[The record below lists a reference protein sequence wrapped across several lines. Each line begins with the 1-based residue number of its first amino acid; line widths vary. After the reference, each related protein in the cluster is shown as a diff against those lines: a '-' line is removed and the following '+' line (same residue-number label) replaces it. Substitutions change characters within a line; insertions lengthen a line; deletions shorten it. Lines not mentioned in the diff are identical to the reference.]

1 MSVDYKY
8 KPNKHTIRTSTKT
21 IDEMHKEIVNKFKKN
36 RDSIPNK
43 RKKIAVLE
51 KELKNLSNSNKGSIN
66 LDIEILKK
74 KSHIRREIKKI
85 NDEIKD
91 IENYN
96 DEMNYYSRT
105 GDVIYDYYDLTNGM
119 LYGKNFNCDDFDQ
132 LLESQTS
139 SQTHIKSKNNENN
152 VIPFNDNKNS
162 SPPNNINNV
171 DNTGGDPETTNDVNK
186 LKPKIM
192 ISDELLAI
200 TNQNRKTKLKRPVK
214 KRNKRNISGPSK
226 SVMSFLLD
234 SEDEKEDIEEEK
246 NTLCRA
252 TLQTEYLVMMDKE
265 YACTLSKNN
274 IARKCKMCGIDLT
287 VLYNES
293 IATCPE
299 CGEFD
304 EIVIE
309 SEIPSHRET
318 FNDKPKYPYRRIG
331 HCIEKLNQFL
341 CKGTANIDEEV
352 FTILNEEIK
361 KHGLDGEEITIKFLE
376 KMLKKHRLSEYY
388 EYIMFIYS
396 KITNT
401 SPQTITRE
409 EHELVLKM
417 FAEAN
422 EVYEKKFKPKN
433 RNNFLKYTFALNKI
447 FLTINKPKIASYFK
461 LLKSPH
467 KMKEQER
474 IWQLICNDI
483 GWKYHGS

>member
-8 KPNKHTIRTSTKT
+8 KPNKHTIRTSAKT
-21 IDEMHKEIVNKFKKN
+21 IDEMHKEFVSGFKKN
-36 RDSIPNK
+36 RDSVPNK
-43 RKKIAVLE
+43 KRKIASLE
-51 KELKNLSNSNKGSIN
+51 KELSNISNKGSIN
-66 LDIEILKK
+66 LDIDTLKK
-74 KSHIRREIKKI
+74 KSNIRKEIKKI
-85 NDEIKD
+85 NDEIKG
-91 IENYN
+91 IESYN

-119 LYGKNFNCDDFDQ
+119 LYGKDFNCDDFDKLMETQ
-132 LLESQTS
+132 KSNNSYGSSKHFDNNNNDDEQITVQTAADNPLTDNRSQNETS
-139 SQTHIKSKNNENN
+139 
-152 VIPFNDNKNS
+152 NS
-162 SPPNNINNV
+162 
-171 DNTGGDPETTNDVNK
+171 K
-186 LKPKIM
+186 LKPKIL

-200 TNQNRKTKLKRPVK
+200 TNQNRKRKLKRPVK
-214 KRNKRNISGPSK
+214 KRNKKSNTVTGK
-226 SVMSFLLD
+226 SVMSLLLGSD
-234 SEDEKEDIEEEK
+234 DENEEIEEEK
-246 NTLCRA
+246 NILCRA

-287 VLYNES
+287 VHYNES
-293 IATCPE
+293 IAACPE

-309 SEIPSHRET
+309 SDIPSHRET

-341 CKGTANIDEEV
+341 CKGTANIPQEV
-352 FTILNEEIK
+352 FNVLDEEIK
-361 KHGLDGEEITIKFLE
+361 KHGLNKDEITIKFLE
-376 KMLKKHRLSEYY
+376 KMLKKHRLSDYY

-422 EVYEKKFKPKN
+422 EVYEKKFKPKT

-447 FLTINKPKIASYFK
+447 FLTINKKKIASYFK
-461 LLKSPH
+461 LLKSPY

-474 IWQLICNDI
+474 IWQLICNDL

>member
-8 KPNKHTIRTSTKT
+8 KPNKHTIRKSAKT
-21 IDEMHKEIVNKFKKN
+21 IDEMHKEIVNEFKKN
-36 RDSIPNK
+36 RDLIPSK
-43 RKKIAVLE
+43 KKKIANLE
-51 KELKNLSNSNKGSIN
+51 KELSNLSNKGSIN
-66 LDIEILKK
+66 LDIDTLKK
-74 KSHIRREIKKI
+74 KSNIRKEIKKL
-85 NDEIKD
+85 NDEIEA

-119 LYGKNFNCDDFDQ
+119 LYGKDFNCDEFDQ
-132 LLESQTS
+132 MQQAQA
-139 SQTHIKSKNNENN
+139 QTHNSNTLIDSENN
-152 VIPFNDNKNS
+152 ATFSDTSPNQTNDNNS
-162 SPPNNINNV
+162 NKD
-171 DNTGGDPETTNDVNK
+171 DN
-186 LKPKIM
+186 PKKAKIV

-200 TNQNRKTKLKRPVK
+200 TNQNRIRKLKRPVK
-214 KRNKRNISGPSK
+214 KRNKKNNSLQAK
-226 SVMSFLLD
+226 SVMSFLLGPD
-234 SEDEKEDIEEEK
+234 DEKEEDEEEK
-246 NTLCRA
+246 NILCRA

-265 YACTLSKNN
+265 YACTLSKTNN
-274 IARKCKMCGIDLT
+274 IRKCKVCGVDLT

-309 SEIPSHRET
+309 SDIPSHRET

-341 CKGTANIDEEV
+341 CKGTANIPQDV
-352 FTILNEEIK
+352 FNVLDEEIK
-361 KHGLDGEEITIKFLE
+361 KHGLNKDEITIKFLE
-376 KMLKKHRLSEYY
+376 KMLKKHRLSDYY

-433 RNNFLKYTFALNKI
+433 RNNFLKYTFVLNKI
-447 FLTINKPKIASYFK
+447 FLTINKKKIASYFK
-461 LLKSPH
+461 LLKSPY

-474 IWQLICNDI
+474 IWQLICNDL
-483 GWKYHGS
+483 GWKYYGS